1 MRRRSKTARL
11 SGGAVGVEDQ
21 LVVAQT
27 QARQVGRLAALD
39 GQGLRQ
45 DLRERVLGILTLHTP
60 CQSFPATSS
69 YLCFYGHPPPLPPK
83 ACTPNS

>member
-11 SGGAVGVEDQ
+11 SEGAVGIEDQ
-21 LVVAQT
+21 LVVAQM
-27 QARQVGRLAALD
+27 QARQTGRLAA
-39 GQGLRQ
+39 QGVRQ

-69 YLCFYGHPPPLPPK
+69 YPLLFYYHPPPPPLPLPPK
-83 ACTPNS
+83 A